1 MRRQVINPED
11 SKSEGFPEG
20 WGEALRMGRNYT
32 GLKKKK
38 NQGEMSFPGSA
49 ASENGQRWITV

>member
-38 NQGEMSFPGSA
+38 IIRGKCLSQA
-49 ASENGQRWITV
+49 ARQVKMVRGG